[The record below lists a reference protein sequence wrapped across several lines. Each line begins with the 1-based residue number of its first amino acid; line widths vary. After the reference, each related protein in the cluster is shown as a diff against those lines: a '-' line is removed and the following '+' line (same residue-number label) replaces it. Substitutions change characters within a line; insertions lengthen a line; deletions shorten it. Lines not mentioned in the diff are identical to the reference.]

1 MEPLEIKKEMKYP
14 HLNIRTVIIL
24 LFAVLLGA
32 CRRETADAEKTMPAD
47 SLEQVRPLALR
58 MDYLQHDGEHC
69 SLAVKGDS
77 LYFYHLVRIWPNKEY
92 LYLMKKKRLE
102 DWQIRNLQQL
112 RDAVA
117 PDSARFDSNPDWV
130 ICGVS
135 SVVLSIDDK
144 RRLYI
149 YGHDLEASMPPAL
162 LTLYLYIKSIS
173 PYDYLKNEWLDYVE
187 YVD

>member
-1 MEPLEIKKEMKYP
+1 MACLRDR
-14 HLNIRTVIIL
+14 NIRIVIIL

-32 CRRETADAEKTMPAD
+32 CRRETADAEKTIPAD
-47 SLEQVRPLALR
+47 RLEQVRPLALR
-58 MDYLQHDGEHC
+58 MDYLQHDRDHC

-77 LYFYHLVRIWPNKEY
+77 LYFYHLVRKCSGKKY
-92 LYLMKKKRLE
+92 FYLMKKKRLE

-117 PDSARFDSNPDWV
+117 LDSVCFDSDPDWI

-135 SVVLSIDDK
+135 SVELRIDGK

-173 PYDYLKNEWLDYVE
+173 PYDYLKDEWLDYVE
-187 YVD
+187 YID